1 MGMYRD
7 SNPTK
12 FAAKREAAMS
22 SPELSGNM
30 SYDRG
35 KLYKGPK
42 AFTGY
47 ETAQSQAQAA
57 GGQAAQHASLRGLGQ
72 AANTGWGGID
82 ALAMQQAQNQTAAGT
97 SAQSQ
102 QAFQQAAGQGQ
113 LQGGAAL
120 RGALQA
126 QRTGADQAAQ
136 AGQAFAAQGADMRAS
151 ANQAQMNQGGA
162 MGAEAMQR
170 AASNDA
176 FNQWAQSMQ
185 DQETA
190 TLRANATGRKQD
202 QIDDDARMWGNIANY
217 ANVSNYMGGMAR

>member
-7 SNPTK
+7 ADRGK
-12 FAAKREAAMS
+12 FAAKREAAMAN
-22 SPELSGNM
+22 PELTGHA

-47 ETAQSQAQAA
+47 QTAQSQAQAA
-57 GGQAAQHASLRGLGQ
+57 GGQAAQQASLRGLGQ

-97 SAQSQ
+97 STQSQ
-102 QAFQQAAGQGQ
+102 QAFRQAAGQGQ

-176 FNQWAQSMQ
+176 FNQWAQGMQ
-185 DQETA
+185 DQQTA
-190 TLRANATGRKQD
+190 TIRANALAKKQGR
-202 QIDDDARMWGNIANY
+202 IEDDARMWDQIATFG
-217 ANVSNYMGGMAR
+217 NVSNYMGGAAR

>member
-1 MGMYRD
+1 MGMFQNADPAKIQRQRE
-7 SNPTK
+7 
-12 FAAKREAAMS
+12 AKRAN
-22 SPELSGNM
+22 PELSGDM
-30 SYDRG
+30 SLDRG
-35 KLYKGPK
+35 KLYQGPK

-47 ETAQSQAQAA
+47 QTAQSQAQAA
-57 GGQAAQHASLRGLGQ
+57 GGQAAQMAGLAGVNR

-82 ALAMQQAQNQTAAGT
+82 SLAMQQAQNQTAGAA
-97 SAQSQ
+97 SAQGQ

-136 AGQAFAAQGADMRAS
+136 AGQAFASQGADMRAS
-151 ANQAQMNQGGA
+151 ANQAQMNMGA
-162 MGAEAMQR
+162 QMGAESQQR

-190 TLRANATGRKQD
+190 TLRGNSLDRNQ
-202 QIDDDARMWGNIANY
+202 QRIDDDKRMWAQI
-217 ANVSNYMGGMAR
+217 GGYIN